1 MKWLTH
7 GHATRLWQWQKAGY
21 YLLWSDALSWCHP
34 FAWLATRS
42 NSDFSLMSPGTNT
55 RLVNGMTCMLPK
67 FLPFNI
73 RAIFVTHLVMLGCLS
88 GRISGYVHLI
98 YFKTSKGWCHR
109 FMGWYFFFFLV
120 HYFCPW
126 KLFLHLILCCLALER
141 AAHYLLETNVLFQ
154 SFFF

>member
-67 FLPFNI
+67 FLPFNL

-109 FMGWYFFFFLV
+109 FMGWHFFFSGS
-120 HYFCPW
+120 
-126 KLFLHLILCCLALER
+126 LFLS
-141 AAHYLLETNVLFQ
+141 LETFLTFNSVL
-154 SFFF
+154 SCSRESRSLLTWD

>member
-1 MKWLTH
+1 MVMLQDSGSGKKQGIISSGLMLYH
-7 GHATRLWQWQKAGY
+7 GAILLHDWPLAAIQIFPLCLLEQTR
-21 YLLWSDALSWCHP
+21 
-34 FAWLATRS
+34 
-42 NSDFSLMSPGTNT
+42 
-55 RLVNGMTCMLPK
+55 RLVNGIKCMLPK
-67 FLPFNI
+67 FLPFNL

>member
-109 FMGWYFFFFLV
+109 FMGWHFFFSGS
-120 HYFCPW
+120 
-126 KLFLHLILCCLALER
+126 LFLS
-141 AAHYLLETNVLFQ
+141 LETFLTFNSVL
-154 SFFF
+154 SCSRESRSLLTWD

>member
-34 FAWLATRS
+34 FAWLATCS

-73 RAIFVTHLVMLGCLS
+73 HAIFVTHLVMLGCLS

-109 FMGWYFFFFLV
+109 FMGWYFFFSGS
-120 HYFCPW
+120 
-126 KLFLHLILCCLALER
+126 LFLS
-141 AAHYLLETNVLFQ
+141 LETFLTFNSVL
-154 SFFF
+154 SCSRESRSLLTWD